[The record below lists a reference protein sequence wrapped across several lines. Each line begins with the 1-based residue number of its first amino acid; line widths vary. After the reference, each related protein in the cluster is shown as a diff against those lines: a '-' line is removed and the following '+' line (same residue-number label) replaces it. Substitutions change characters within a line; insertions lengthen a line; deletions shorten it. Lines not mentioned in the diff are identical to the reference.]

1 MKSKIILVIDNLDI
15 IEKAKKV
22 GLSTFLFPLKN
33 YSVGF
38 NNDFKIDDIKE
49 EAFLLINR
57 NLTNSDVDNLKSL
70 LKDLPNNI
78 KGIVFE
84 DLALINILK
93 DSNLIK
99 IYNSKHLNCSS
110 NSVNVMLNYVD
121 SVILSTDLT
130 SEEIINITK
139 NSNKEICLYLFGL
152 NQIMYSRRTL
162 LSNYAKQYNLDNKN
176 NLDVIEGISNQMFKV
191 VENDYGTV
199 FYTGKFYNALELSNL
214 DDMKYGFIN
223 TCFLDDNNID
233 ILLDNISNNNYNI
246 DNMDIKTSKYNLDE
260 KTYYKLPPK
269 EGDNNV

>member
-1 MKSKIILVIDNLDI
+1 MKNKVILLIDNLNVI
-15 IEKAKKV
+15 NKAKKV

-38 NNDFKIDDIKE
+38 LNDFELDDIKE

-70 LKDLPNNI
+70 LSNLPSNI

-93 DSNLIK
+93 ESNLIK

-110 NSVNVMLNYVD
+110 KSVNAMLDYTD

-130 SEEIINITK
+130 KEEIEKIANNCK
-139 NSNKEICLYLFGL
+139 KEVSLYLFGL

-162 LSNYAKQYNLDNKN
+162 LSNYAKQYELDKKDSI
-176 NLDVIEGISNQMFKV
+176 DVLENISNQVFKV

-199 FYTGKFYNALELSNL
+199 FYTGKFYDALELSTLKNIR
-214 DDMKYGFIN
+214 YGIIN

-233 ILLDNISNNNYNI
+233 ILLSNISSNNYSTDNLNI
-246 DNMDIKTSKYNLDE
+246 STAKYNLNK

-269 EGDNNV
+269 EGDFNA